1 MQGELTHALQ
11 HREENMSL
19 LNLADMAKYGA
30 YGNFFSAMNS
40 WMQRENNNGS
50 TYIHPVKFIGSTA
63 SIDMPIAPV
72 EPIEAQRLNAVINSK
87 SIDAQ
92 FEKVN
97 FYFHPINENYYKT
110 NLQFLS
116 RPSVFDV
123 NMNEDPSNPVT
134 AKTDKGDGATFS
146 KETRIAG
153 TLDFTFQPG
162 AMQKLNYNL
171 TTGVDVSTAVTE
183 GVSNTT
189 SSGGSSTTTISA
201 ELGGSFLGFN
211 IGGSLS
217 REWTSEW
224 GQSQTIDYSKSNT
237 QTISKSESNQ
247 VSVDLGQIA
256 PTNGKYV
263 YNNTELIPG
272 QRYQIIV
279 SETKETVRAPVSGL
293 LNLTGENLILAAK
306 AKMPSNYDDEG
317 DYTFGVTRNVANSIL
332 DAYLFNYDALYRGDL
347 SKRIWDL
354 QENPLMLQTDVAAEG
369 RFSGA
374 SGFSIDVKPVV
385 KNLVKANAQTLD
397 LTLDAALASSE
408 TSTRYINLDDYNI
421 EGDDVVG
428 VAINLAD
435 FGEPMSTRFSIVG
448 TTGGGD
454 QVTLDGH
461 PTTLWGFRHSI
472 FMVESGENFFFNAAD
487 ESNNTFFLDG
497 GYNTVY
503 ITSNDHYVASRDG
516 HNLIIVG
523 WGEGLNVDN
532 GLGADI
538 LKIETTVND
547 IVVNNWDFNQD
558 VLQFGG
564 KVNLSDVRVVY
575 DPSMTEYQVFIQ
587 DDLVAVLDAD
597 DSNLPVFNPETRTY
611 SGTAV
616 VPFALK
622 SVDSTPFLGSLY
634 SAALDRAPDA
644 AGLEYWQSVL
654 EAGASRKGVVEAF
667 FSSSEYNNL
676 NESNESFV
684 AGLYRDLLGRAPDV
698 AGEAY
703 WLNALESGVARAS
716 VVTDFVNSS
725 EFNAFFN

>member
-1 MQGELTHALQ
+1 MG
-11 HREENMSL
+11 L
-19 LNLADMAKYGA
+19 LNLQDMAKYGA
-30 YGNFFSAMNS
+30 YGTFFNGMSS
-40 WMQRENNNGS
+40 WLRRADGSWGKSNGD
-50 TYIHPVKFIGSTA
+50 TYLKPFKFIGSTA
-63 SIDMPIAPV
+63 SIEVPMPPV
-72 EPIEAQRLNAVINSK
+72 EPIEAQRLKAVYNAN
-87 SIDAQ
+87 SIDVQFAQ
-92 FEKVN
+92 TDIFFN
-97 FYFHPINENYYKT
+97 IINDNYYKT
-110 NLQFLS
+110 NLQFTS
-116 RPSVFDV
+116 RPTIFNV
-123 NMNEDPSNPVT
+123 NMEEDTVKPVI

-146 KETRIAG
+146 KESSIAG
-153 TLDFTFQPG
+153 KLDFTFQPG
-162 AMQKLNYNL
+162 AMQMLHYNV

-189 SSGGSSTTTISA
+189 SSGGSNTTTISA

-217 REWTSEW
+217 REWTTEW
-224 GQSQTIDYSKSNT
+224 GQSQTIDYSKSDT
-237 QTISKSESNQ
+237 KTISRSESTQ
-247 VSVDLGQIA
+247 VSVDLGQIT
-256 PTNGKYV
+256 PDSNGKYF
-263 YNNTELIPG
+263 YGNTELIPG
-272 QRYQIIV
+272 QRYQVIV
-279 SETKETVRAPVSGL
+279 KETKESVRTPVSGL
-293 LNLTGENLILAAK
+293 MNLTGDDLTLSSK
-306 AKMPSNYDDEG
+306 ASMPSDYDNAG
-317 DYTFGVTRNVANSIL
+317 SDYTYSVTKNIADYIL
-332 DAYLFNYDALYRGDL
+332 DAYRQNYDALYQGDL
-347 SKRIWDL
+347 SKRSWNL
-354 QENPLMLQTDVAAEG
+354 EENPRMLQMGIVAEG

-374 SGFSIDVKPVV
+374 SGFSIEVKPVATPM
-385 KNLVKANAQTLD
+385 VKADVQTLG
-397 LTLDAALASSE
+397 LTLDAAVTSSD

-435 FGEPMSTRFSIVG
+435 FGEPMSTPFSILG

-461 PTTLWGFRHSI
+461 PSSLYGFRHSL
-472 FMVESGENFFFNAAD
+472 FMVESGENFFFNAAN
-487 ESNNTFFLDG
+487 ETNNTFFLDG

-516 HNLIIVG
+516 HNLIIVS
-523 WGEGLNVDN
+523 WGESLNVDN
-532 GLGADI
+532 GLGADV

-575 DPSMTEYQVFIQ
+575 DSGMTEYRVFIQ

-597 DSNLPVFNPETRTY
+597 DSNLPDFDPETRTY
-611 SGTAV
+611 SGTEV

-622 SVDSTPFLGSLY
+622 SVDTTPFLGSLY